1 MAQAPTHAM
10 NAPPLAR
17 PHPPVH
23 AYALAVSGAVAAV
36 IVALMLQRWL
46 GVNDLSLVFML
57 AVLAVA
63 ARTHAGPA
71 AVTAVL
77 CFLAYNYFFIEPR
90 YTLYIGARHG
100 VATVVAFLAA
110 ALLAGRLASRL
121 AEQVQALGE
130 AQRHGAARQA
140 LGQQL
145 AIAADE
151 AAVVRAAHEAF
162 RQALDADVWIR
173 LDEGARNRLPGAS
186 NRESVED
193 QGWWL
198 LPLHAHE
205 GLLGVLGLKLA
216 DGLPRMTPRERDAAR
231 AMADDVAQALVRTRL
246 VAELEAQRVAA
257 EAERLRSG
265 LLASVSHDL
274 RTPLASIIGAAD
286 SLDAWGDAMSPAD
299 RSALLATVREE
310 GLRLDR
316 YIQNLLDMTRLGHG
330 VALAR
335 DWFGLDELVGAA
347 IARVQRHRPRA
358 RVDVHV
364 EPTLEPVHVQGAL
377 IEQAL
382 HNVIDNAL
390 KFAGDDSPVQ
400 VDVRRVGDVFEVAI
414 RDHGPGIPADEHE
427 RVFEMFHRL
436 QRGDRGPSGTGLG
449 LAIARAIVIAH
460 GGRIGIESPPAGGT
474 TVRITLPVST
484 PA

>member
-1 MAQAPTHAM
+1 M

-17 PHPPVH
+17 PYRPVA
-23 AYALAVSGAVAAV
+23 AYALAVAGSVAAV
-36 IVALMLQRWL
+36 ALAQLLQRWL

-57 AVLAVA
+57 AVFAVA

-71 AVTAVL
+71 ALTALL
-77 CFLAYNYFFIEPR
+77 CFLAYNFFFIEPR

-100 VATVVAFLAA
+100 VATVLAFLAA

-121 AEQVQALGE
+121 AEQVEALGE

-151 AAVVRAAHEAF
+151 DAVVRAAHDAF
-162 RQALDADVWIR
+162 HDALEADVWIR
-173 LDEGARNRLPGAS
+173 LDDTARHILRGTRA
-186 NRESVED
+186 ETVED
-193 QGWWL
+193 QGWWF
-198 LPLHAHE
+198 LPLRAPDRV
-205 GLLGVLGLKLA
+205 LGVLGLKLPE
-216 DGLPRMTPRERDAAR
+216 GLPVLAPRERDVAR
-231 AMADDVAQALVRTRL
+231 AMADDVTQALLRTRL
-246 VAELEAQRVAA
+246 VAEVEAQRVAA
-257 EAERLRSG
+257 ETERLRSG

-286 SLDAWGDAMSPAD
+286 SLDAWGDAMPPAD

-310 GLRLDR
+310 GERLDR

-330 VALAR
+330 LEPVR

-347 IARVQRHRPRA
+347 IARVQRHRPA
-358 RVDVHV
+358 AHVDVHV
-364 EPTLEPVHVQGAL
+364 APALAPALVQGAL

-390 KFAGDDSPVQ
+390 KFAGDDQPVEIDIRQ
-400 VDVRRVGDVFEVAI
+400 RDAHFVIDVC
-414 RDHGPGIPADEHE
+414 DHGPGIPDDQRE
-427 RVFEMFHRL
+427 RVFGMFHRVE
-436 QRGDRGPSGTGLG
+436 RGDRGPSGTGLG
-449 LAIARAIVIAH
+449 LAITRAIVRAH
-460 GGRIGIESPPAGGT
+460 AGDIVIDRAPGGGT
-474 TVRITLPVST
+474 CVRITLPMEP